1 MYHPSTTVILITG
14 ATSGFGKACAD
25 YLHALGYRVYGT
37 GRSPADHPSGSF
49 ELIAMDVTDE
59 ESVRRVVQH
68 VVHREGRLDVV
79 VNNAGFGL
87 GGAIEDTSPEEA
99 QAQLDTN
106 VLGVLRVCRAVLPI
120 MRCQGHGRIINI
132 SSIGGLIGLPF
143 QGMYCASKYALEGMS
158 EALAIEVQGFGI
170 DVVLVEPGDFRT
182 GFTAARRHTTASQTH
197 PVYQEM
203 YRRALAVIEHDE
215 LHGPEPAALARL
227 VARII
232 RARRPRLRYIIGVF
246 YECVGLAL
254 HRTLPA
260 RWWIALMRRYYRL

>member
-1 MYHPSTTVILITG
+1 MYQPSSAVILITG

-25 YLHALGYRVYGT
+25 HLHALGYRVYGT
-37 GRSPADHPSGSF
+37 GRSPAEHPASPF
-49 ELIAMDVTDE
+49 ELIAMDVTDDS
-59 ESVRRVVQH
+59 SVRRAIEYVLA
-68 VVHREGRLDVV
+68 REGRIDVV

-87 GGAIEDTSPEEA
+87 GGSIEDTSPEEA

-106 VLGVLRVCRAVLPI
+106 VIGVLRVCRAVLPI
-120 MRCQGHGRIINI
+120 MRRQGRGRIINI
-132 SSIGGLIGLPF
+132 SSIGGLMGLPF

-158 EALAIEVQGFGI
+158 EALAIEVRGFGI

-182 GFTAARRHTTASQTH
+182 GFTAARRHTADSQAHAT
-197 PVYQEM
+197 YQEM

-215 LHGPEPAALARL
+215 LHGPGPDALARL

-232 RARRPRLRYIIGVF
+232 RARRPRLRYLIGVF
-246 YECVGLAL
+246 YEYVGLL
-254 HRTLPA
+254 LRCVLPA